1 MLIME
6 LVLLTIIGLML
17 AWWLGL
23 FDSFKRGVRM
33 ATREVILADS
43 KHKTSV
49 ADEMSKLKIDEKII
63 AQAKTNQALLD
74 SIDF

>member
-1 MLIME
+1 ME
-6 LVLLTIIGLML
+6 LVLLTVIGLGL
-17 AWWLGL
+17 AWWLGV

-33 ATREVILADS
+33 GTREVILADS

-49 ADEMSKLKIDEKII
+49 AEEMSKLKIDADTIEK
-63 AQAKTNQALLD
+63 AKANQALLD

>member
-1 MLIME
+1 ME
-6 LVLLTIIGLML
+6 LVLLTVIGLL
-17 AWWLGL
+17 VAWWLGL
-23 FDSFKRGVRM
+23 FDSFKRGIRM

-49 ADEMSKLKIDEKII
+49 AEEMSKLKIDADTIEK
-63 AQAKTNQALLD
+63 AKANQALLD

>member
-1 MLIME
+1 ME
-6 LVLLTIIGLML
+6 LVLLTVIGLL
-17 AWWLGL
+17 VAWWLGV

-33 ATREVILADS
+33 GTREVILADS

-49 ADEMSKLKIDEKII
+49 ADEMSKLKID
-63 AQAKTNQALLD
+63 AKTITKAKENQALLD

>member
-1 MLIME
+1 ME
-6 LVLLTIIGLML
+6 LVLLTVIGLAL

-23 FDSFKRGVRM
+23 FDSFKRGIRM
-33 ATREVILADS
+33 GTREVILADS

-49 ADEMSKLKIDEKII
+49 AEEMSKLKIEASTIEK
-63 AQAKTNQALLD
+63 AKANQALLD